1 MPGKE
6 TISPW
11 QFFVLGSI
19 YLLGLSIL
27 TMPLGMARQDG
38 WLAVFLAAGGAGGLS
53 FLWGALAARFPEDTP
68 YVYARRT
75 LGTLLGGLVA
85 VLYILYFVLVGSVAL
100 RVITDLYV
108 TAVMPRT
115 PILVFIIVLAGLA
128 VWLVW
133 SGLEPMARLAE
144 LLLPIVV
151 LFILTLTLLTVIT
164 PNLAKFERLL
174 PVLEGGMGPVLR
186 TAVVGL
192 AALIPFLNAPAS
204 SRRSLLGA
212 IFLVGAFLA
221 LITLRNIVVLG
232 PTEVGRMVYPS
243 LTVTREIN
251 LGDFLQRIEILII
264 FIWTFGAFFKIAFSL
279 YLAALGLGEIFLGG
293 NYRPFAPGLAVVLVF
308 LSITL
313 WENAPQLLRF
323 FESRYPLV
331 ALPFQVFFPA
341 LLLVVAALRGL
352 GGGKKARRGRG

>member
-1 MPGKE
+1 
-6 TISPW
+6 
-11 QFFVLGSI
+11 
-19 YLLGLSIL
+19 
-27 TMPLGMARQDG
+27 
-38 WLAVFLAAGGAGGLS
+38 
-53 FLWGALAARFPEDTP
+53 
-68 YVYARRT
+68 
-75 LGTLLGGLVA
+75 
-85 VLYILYFVLVGSVAL
+85 
-100 RVITDLYV
+100 
-108 TAVMPRT
+108 
-115 PILVFIIVLAGLA
+115 
-128 VWLVW
+128 
-133 SGLEPMARLAE
+133 MARLAE

-174 PVLEGGMGPVLR
+174 PVLEAGMGPVLR

-192 AALIPFLNAPAS
+192 ASPFGEAVGLAVIAPFLNSQPVD
-204 SRRSLLGA
+204 RRSLLGA
-212 IFLVGAFLA
+212 IFFVGML
-221 LITLRNIVVLG
+221 LTMVTLRNIVVLG
-232 PTEVGRMVYPS
+232 PEEVGRTVYPS
-243 LTVTREIN
+243 LVAIREIN

-279 YLAALGLGEIFLGG
+279 YLASLGLGETFLGG